1 MGTVNFPTFRL
12 EMAIRFT
19 SQGFGANVAFSHGFG
34 SRWWIGTGS
43 ARMPPVSAKEDCMP
57 KFNDSVDSILKQ
69 KPAVVWSISPERS
82 VFEAIHEMSEKR
94 VGALLVMSEGS
105 LLGIVSE
112 RDYARKVILLGR
124 SSKTTE
130 VQEIM
135 TADVVCVTPTHRLD
149 ECMALMTKHHIRH
162 LPVLKEGQV
171 VGIVSIGDVVKWII
185 SAQEETI
192 RHLEQYISGIPT
204 ELMN

>member
-1 MGTVNFPTFRL
+1 
-12 EMAIRFT
+12 MA
-19 SQGFGANVAFSHGFG
+19 
-34 SRWWIGTGS
+34 
-43 ARMPPVSAKEDCMP
+43 
-57 KFNDSVDSILKQ
+57 KFNDSADSILKQ
-69 KPAVVWSISPERS
+69 KPGVVWSISPERS
-82 VFEAIHEMSEKR
+82 VFDAIHEMSDKR

-105 LLGIVSE
+105 LVGIVSE

-124 SSKTTE
+124 SSKNTE
-130 VQEIM
+130 VREIM
-135 TADVVCVTPTHRLD
+135 TTDVVCVTPSHRLD

-162 LPVLKEGQV
+162 LPVIKDGQV

-204 ELMN
+204 DLMKTSRTETPGAIGTMSSSR